1 MTDSQKTREDRV
13 RRNLAKSGL
22 YLRKT
27 PSRSSLRKYYGAG
40 YMIINAYRNE
50 VVFGATNVRDRV
62 PTRI

>member
-13 RRNLAKSGL
+13 SRSLAKSGL
-22 YLRKT
+22 DLRKT

-50 VVFGATNVRDRV
+50 VVLGASQ
-62 PTRI
+62 RIRGNA